1 MIYTLTGHDGCT
13 GVCAS
18 DPAERT
24 PANSRDK
31 LGMMFMLDTGPS
43 LYVANGIL
51 PSIKPTT
58 GGEEMSFNYIPM
70 VELEIARE
78 DRSLDGK
85 QYMHKLRG
93 GTVGSTKSIGFTPF
107 RFVMVS

>member
-1 MIYTLTGHDGCT
+1 METVEATKGSNRNLLDFNDLHIDREGRVFIAIADGCT

-51 PSIKPTT
+51 EKTSTSIKP
-58 GGEEMSFNYIPM
+58 GENN
-70 VELEIARE
+70 RW
-78 DRSLDGK
+78 RSLK
-85 QYMHKLRG
+85 
-93 GTVGSTKSIGFTPF
+93 
-107 RFVMVS
+107 